1 MKAHIKMINFISG
14 VLKSLKPI
22 ISAQS
27 SLLQDNR
34 VTEGQ
39 MAKEEVLGLL
49 LWYHFLLHGYHIKF
63 ICVNLFLPSISP
75 CQISFDKTL
84 LSDEPGHE
92 KDNLAMEPGPPDIQ
106 LMAAEGDANDGTDHF
121 FLSLAPK
128 HRRRIWRKVFSG
140 TLPQASVESFIM
152 ETE

>member
-39 MAKEEVLGLL
+39 MTKEEALGLVL
-49 LWYHFLLHGYHIKF
+49 
-63 ICVNLFLPSISP
+63 
-75 CQISFDKTL
+75 
-84 LSDEPGHE
+84 
-92 KDNLAMEPGPPDIQ
+92 
-106 LMAAEGDANDGTDHF
+106 
-121 FLSLAPK
+121 
-128 HRRRIWRKVFSG
+128 
-140 TLPQASVESFIM
+140 
-152 ETE
+152 